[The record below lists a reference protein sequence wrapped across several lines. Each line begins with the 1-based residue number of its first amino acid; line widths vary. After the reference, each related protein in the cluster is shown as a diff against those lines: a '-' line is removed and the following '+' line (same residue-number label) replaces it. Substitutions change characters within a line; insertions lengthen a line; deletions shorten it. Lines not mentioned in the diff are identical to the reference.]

1 MSELKLDQEEIDN
14 REFRYTGTSP
24 TGHKEFDRD
33 GYLVLRNVCDPKEFA
48 SERPEKIGKYFWYDD
63 NINVFDYEEDEGQV
77 HECTSR
83 YNYPP
88 YIKLHKRIGRIVEKE
103 IGRKLYTT
111 YFHDRYY
118 STGQI
123 LWAHLDRPACEI
135 SVTIHL
141 ESNIKNP
148 WPIWVKSP
156 DTYDNPNP
164 SKRTRIV
171 SLGENRSII
180 LNAGDMMI
188 YKGCERPHWR
198 EQLPKE
204 YVRVW
209 NIQYSE
215 DDGDMS
221 SNPPSEKLYNIPQNG
236 RRMEKEGLYYHQ
248 AFFHYVLADGIRVDR
263 AYDNNIEGQL
273 SMHNIEWN

>member
-1 MSELKLDQEEIDN
+1 MFHEVIDFLDM
-14 REFRYTGTSP
+14 T
-24 TGHKEFDRD
+24 K
-33 GYLVLRNVCDPKEFA
+33 
-48 SERPEKIGKYFWYDD
+48 GKQYYIIF
-63 NINVFDYEEDEGQV
+63 IED
-77 HECTSR
+77 
-83 YNYPP
+83 
-88 YIKLHKRIGRIVEKE
+88 
-103 IGRKLYTT
+103 
-111 YFHDRYY
+111 
-118 STGQI
+118 
-123 LWAHLDRPACEI
+123 
-135 SVTIHL
+135 
-141 ESNIKNP
+141 NIKNP

-156 DTYDNPNP
+156 DTYDSSNP

-171 SLGENRSII
+171 SVGENRSII
-180 LNAGDMMI
+180 LNVGDMMI

-263 AYDNNIEGQL
+263 AYDNNTGGPL
-273 SMHNIEWN
+273 SMYNIEWN

>member
-1 MSELKLDQEEIDN
+1 MSELKLDREEIDD

-48 SERPEKIGKYFWYDD
+48 SKRPEKIGKYIWYDD

-88 YIKLHKRIGRIVEKE
+88 YIKLHKKIGRIVEKE

-111 YFHDRYY
+111 YFTDRYY

-156 DTYDNPNP
+156 DTYDSSNP

-171 SLGENRSII
+171 SVGENRSII
-180 LNAGDMMI
+180 LNVGDMMI

-204 YVRVW
+204 LVRVW

-221 SNPPSEKLYNIPQNG
+221 SNPPSEKLYNIHQNG
-236 RRMEKEGLYYHQ
+236 RRIEKEGLYYHQ

-263 AYDNNIEGQL
+263 AYDNNTGGPL
-273 SMHNIEWN
+273 SMYNIEWN